1 MTPVFNTPIVITV
14 DQRATRPR
22 EMRMLVILCALTAAS
37 CSFLGGSRAPAL
49 RTARPALPAA
59 RFASMQAEA
68 AAPSEDEKPLQSAK
82 PVGPL
87 SKLKA
92 SLPPAKEL
100 KKVLPLGLMFFF
112 ILFAYTILRD
122 TKDVHYASALAN
134 ATATVALAACQ
145 PATATAQPNPTA
157 AFAGQPVATASDAV
171 ATAPSHA
178 TRASHRHRPPPRRC
192 SL

>member
-1 MTPVFNTPIVITV
+1 
-14 DQRATRPR
+14 
-22 EMRMLVILCALTAAS
+22 MLVILCALTAAS

-87 SKLKA
+87 SKLKE

-122 TKDVHYASALAN
+122 TKDVHYASALALAT
-134 ATATVALAACQ
+134 ATATVALAAYQ
-145 PATATAQPNPTA
+145 PATATAQPNTTA
-157 AFAGQPVATASDAV
+157 AVAGQPVATATDAV

>member
-1 MTPVFNTPIVITV
+1 
-14 DQRATRPR
+14 
-22 EMRMLVILCALTAAS
+22 MLVILCALTAAS

-87 SKLKA
+87 SKLKE

-122 TKDVHYASALAN
+122 TKDVHYA
-134 ATATVALAACQ
+134 TATIALAAYQ

-157 AFAGQPVATASDAV
+157 AVAGQPVATATDAV